1 MRAITSA
8 PSAICGTHLGDT
20 NEAAST
26 LGKPAAAR
34 RLTSST
40 LMSVGTNS
48 FSFCRPSRGDTS
60 TIFTRE
66 GKAMSLPGSVLGDAA
81 RKAAALAPILAPS
94 RGTPLARGG
103 GMRPYFRRW

>member
-1 MRAITSA
+1 MVPGRRSMRAITSA

-20 NEAAST
+20 NDAAST

-66 GKAMSLPGSVLGDAA
+66 GKAMSLPGSVLDGAA
-81 RKAAALAPILAPS
+81 GNAAALSAIVAPS
-94 RGTPLARGG
+94 HDGLLGPSDG
-103 GMRPYFRRW
+103 

>member
-1 MRAITSA
+1 MVPGRRWIRAITSA

-34 RLTSST
+34 RSISST

-48 FSFCRPSRGDTS
+48 FSFCRPSRGETS
-60 TIFTRE
+60 TILTRV
-66 GKAMSLPGSVLGDAA
+66 GNAMSLPVSVSGAAAMAA
-81 RKAAALAPILAPS
+81 RCQ
-94 RGTPLARGG
+94 GQ
-103 GMRPYFRRW
+103 Y